1 MSTTTLNGSDPTIFL
16 TNGTRTV
23 LGLEGESTRS
33 QSIVQAAQDA
43 FYQKHGVWPY
53 VDGMPNVASGSD
65 PEPEP
70 EPDPEPEALE
80 KLSPRH

>member
-1 MSTTTLNGSDPTIFL
+1 MSTTTLHETDPSIFL
-16 TNGTRTV
+16 TNGTRTA

-53 VDGMPNVASGSD
+53 VDGMPNVAGSAPEPA
-65 PEPEP
+65 PEPE
-70 EPDPEPEALE
+70 PEPEALE
-80 KLSPRH
+80 K